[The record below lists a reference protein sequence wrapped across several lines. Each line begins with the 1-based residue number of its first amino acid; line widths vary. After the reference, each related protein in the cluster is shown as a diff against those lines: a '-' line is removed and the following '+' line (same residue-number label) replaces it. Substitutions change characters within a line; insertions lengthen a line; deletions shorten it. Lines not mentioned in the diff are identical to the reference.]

1 MTGKAS
7 VSFDKYKEI
16 FRELTAQHKKPPTVK
31 EMQRKLGGGST
42 ELLGKYRTMLLLEQ
56 DTAPQALVMKPT
68 LARAIQ
74 VEMDD
79 VRNLAVAALNETLR
93 VEREECKMD
102 FERIEMQNAERDR
115 SYVEA
120 LEHERDQ
127 TRRAMILVEERG
139 HEIDRLRTECTQH
152 QEARRVAE
160 VEREKAVAVS
170 EAELAGIE
178 RERKANETT
187 LADLKTDLKSERD
200 ARHQSEREQATIRE
214 GIAVLE
220 QKNYFLQLETQRFQ
234 KCEEAAAE
242 VPTLRAVNKAQVD
255 QISDLKDAAK
265 VMSDLDR
272 VLQGEIHRLREDFYL
287 AQRQRDEYKGRAE
300 VAEKMQLEM
309 MKGADGA

>member
-272 VLQGEIHRLREDFYL
+272 VLQGGIHRLREDFYL